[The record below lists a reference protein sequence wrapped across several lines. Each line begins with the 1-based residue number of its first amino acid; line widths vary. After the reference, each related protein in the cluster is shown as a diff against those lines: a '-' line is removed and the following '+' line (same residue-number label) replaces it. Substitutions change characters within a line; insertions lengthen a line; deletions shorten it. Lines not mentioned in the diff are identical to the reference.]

1 MKTTPAALWG
11 GRLVLTIASYCL
23 GGVGV
28 GEGCTVLGMLLG
40 VGGLD
45 IGALVEPGPGVVAPG
60 GHGFATVGEVPGTL
74 EPLAVVAVDPTP
86 LLVVEVPVP
95 LTVELVL
102 VDGVVDE
109 VVELPIELLV
119 PGVEVEVLEL
129 PIVVP
134 LFEGVHGAVVV
145 LIPVWPVV
153 VP

>member
-1 MKTTPAALWG
+1 M
-11 GRLVLTIASYCL
+11 
-23 GGVGV
+23 
-28 GEGCTVLGMLLG
+28 
-40 VGGLD
+40 
-45 IGALVEPGPGVVAPG
+45 GALVEPGPGVAAPVG
-60 GHGFATVGEVPGTL
+60 QGLATVAEVPEVL
-74 EPLAVVAVDPTP
+74 EPLT
-86 LLVVEVPVP
+86 VVEVPVP

-109 VVELPIELLV
+109 AVELPIEPLV

-134 LFEGVHGAVVV
+134 LVELPIVVPLELPIVVPLFEGVHGAVVA